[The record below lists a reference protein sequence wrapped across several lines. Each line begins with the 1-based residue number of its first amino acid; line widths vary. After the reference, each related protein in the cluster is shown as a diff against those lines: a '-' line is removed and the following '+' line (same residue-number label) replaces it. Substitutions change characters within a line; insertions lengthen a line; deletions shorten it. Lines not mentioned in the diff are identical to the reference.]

1 MIKEL
6 YQKFTD
12 IVYLNL
18 LWLLASFLGL
28 LLTFGAS
35 TTAMFRVASQI
46 LKSKEPTSVFPL
58 FIQSLKENWKESTLV
73 WLILVIV
80 GIPIYMMYHY
90 AINTDSPL
98 LAVLA
103 VVSFYEWMMVT
114 IYIFPVIATFKT
126 KNLAQLFKNVLLMA
140 NMNMWTNIK
149 LLGSFAL
156 VLLLMFIHS
165 SLLLIAVGLYGVL
178 VSYHLHKVFHPYK
191 LALGVDEEG
200 NEHDEILKL

>member
-126 KNLAQLFKNVLLMA
+126 KNLTQLFKNVLLMA

>member
-6 YQKFTD
+6 FKKFTD
-12 IVYLNL
+12 IVFLNI
-18 LWLLASFLGL
+18 LWLFASFLGL
-28 LLTFGAS
+28 LITFGAS
-35 TTAMFRVASQI
+35 TTAMFSVASQI
-46 LKSKEPTSVFPL
+46 LKTKEPTSVFPL
-58 FIQSLKENWKESTLV
+58 FIKSMKENWKESTLV
-73 WLILVIV
+73 WIILVIF

-90 AINTDSPL
+90 ALNTESAI
-98 LAVLA
+98 LAVFA
-103 VVSFYEWMMVT
+103 VVAIYEWMMMT

-126 KNLAQLFKNVLLMA
+126 KNIGHLFKNVMLMA
-140 NMNMWTNIK
+140 NMNLWTNIK
-149 LLGSFAL
+149 LMGSFAM

-178 VSYHLHKVFHPYK
+178 VSYHLQKVFHPYK